1 MAALTFLQEHKENR
15 QKQPSRCKRKLQK
28 EKEKEKQP
36 SSWDQIKNLL
46 TCKQIE
52 GSRVHDPSKNPI
64 GYSKLGSSCSSI
76 CSFKDVVHGNTRV
89 VHRADNSPESSTLGQ
104 ETGLLSRKGVS
115 TGSSSTRSLTSSGRS
130 NSGVTC
136 SSSSRG
142 MQFRKLSGCY
152 ECHMIVDP
160 SRYPSART
168 TVSACTQCGEV
179 FPKIESLEL
188 HQKVRHAVSELG
200 PEDSGRNIVEII
212 FKSSWLKK
220 DNPICKIE
228 RILKVHNTQRTIQ
241 RFEDCRDAVKTRAL
255 NSTKKNPRCAA
266 DGNELLRFH
275 CTTLTCSLGSLG
287 SSSLCGS
294 IPVCGVCTI
303 IRHGFQGIECK
314 GVSTTASSGRAHDS
328 LWGCTDGRR
337 AMLVCRVIA
346 GRVKRVAEDALPPEE
361 DGASAGSYDSV
372 AGGAGIY
379 SSLEELSVFNPRAIL
394 PCFVVIYKALE
405 S

>member
-160 SRYPSART
+160 SRYTALAFIFLLISHFLFDNKKEKKRT
-168 TVSACTQCGEV
+168 
-179 FPKIESLEL
+179 
-188 HQKVRHAVSELG
+188 
-200 PEDSGRNIVEII
+200 
-212 FKSSWLKK
+212 
-220 DNPICKIE
+220 
-228 RILKVHNTQRTIQ
+228 
-241 RFEDCRDAVKTRAL
+241 
-255 NSTKKNPRCAA
+255 
-266 DGNELLRFH
+266 
-275 CTTLTCSLGSLG
+275 
-287 SSSLCGS
+287 
-294 IPVCGVCTI
+294 
-303 IRHGFQGIECK
+303 
-314 GVSTTASSGRAHDS
+314 
-328 LWGCTDGRR
+328 
-337 AMLVCRVIA
+337 
-346 GRVKRVAEDALPPEE
+346 
-361 DGASAGSYDSV
+361 
-372 AGGAGIY
+372 
-379 SSLEELSVFNPRAIL
+379 
-394 PCFVVIYKALE
+394 
-405 S
+405 

>member
-160 SRYPSART
+160 SRYTALAFIFLLISHFLFDNKKKKKEHRLLLFINFGLK
-168 TVSACTQCGEV
+168 TQ
-179 FPKIESLEL
+179 I
-188 HQKVRHAVSELG
+188 
-200 PEDSGRNIVEII
+200 
-212 FKSSWLKK
+212 
-220 DNPICKIE
+220 PICK
-228 RILKVHNTQRTIQ
+228 NY
-241 RFEDCRDAVKTRAL
+241 
-255 NSTKKNPRCAA
+255 S
-266 DGNELLRFH
+266 
-275 CTTLTCSLGSLG
+275 
-287 SSSLCGS
+287 
-294 IPVCGVCTI
+294 
-303 IRHGFQGIECK
+303 
-314 GVSTTASSGRAHDS
+314 
-328 LWGCTDGRR
+328 
-337 AMLVCRVIA
+337 
-346 GRVKRVAEDALPPEE
+346 KRLH
-361 DGASAGSYDSV
+361 SV
-372 AGGAGIY
+372 WRG
-379 SSLEELSVFNPRAIL
+379 LS
-394 PCFVVIYKALE
+394 KD
-405 S
+405 